1 MLGFK
6 IKNMMERN
14 LDEFPHNIS
23 LFSKEGKELRANSRL
38 LGGASVKLA
47 KYKCKNLHF
56 QKTSWRMIIKMLRYI
71 YYGEVDMEV
80 DQVETF
86 VTFCETYRIRYI
98 SKAAILK
105 FMRMSISSSEESD
118 FQTTVKEYIRIKGEQ
133 NLLLPDCFLEPIQP
147 LNPKTC
153 KKELVTYKNIKPTIE
168 DVFCTNHQQEEY
180 LKAIEK
186 KDFSEVAGKFVDQIV
201 NFSAEMGELSV
212 QYNFDLKN
220 RKKFQ
225 EEYIWSSHQ
234 TEHFQNPEQK
244 QKNKEFIENIINDL
258 VETSQNVGE
267 MLVEVTLRQQ
277 KRKNEEFIENIL
289 DDLVKHSEN
298 VGERQNERKRQRMN

>member
-6 IKNMMERN
+6 IKKMMERN

-23 LFSKEGKELRANSRL
+23 LFSEEGKELR
-38 LGGASVKLA
+38 
-47 KYKCKNLHF
+47 
-56 QKTSWRMIIKMLRYI
+56 
-71 YYGEVDMEV
+71 
-80 DQVETF
+80 
-86 VTFCETYRIRYI
+86 
-98 SKAAILK
+98 
-105 FMRMSISSSEESD
+105 
-118 FQTTVKEYIRIKGEQ
+118 
-133 NLLLPDCFLEPIQP
+133 
-147 LNPKTC
+147 
-153 KKELVTYKNIKPTIE
+153 
-168 DVFCTNHQQEEY
+168 
-180 LKAIEK
+180 
-186 KDFSEVAGKFVDQIV
+186 
-201 NFSAEMGELSV
+201 
-212 QYNFDLKN
+212 QYTFDLKN